1 MSDRMA
7 ILQAEYARAF
17 MQPLF
22 DNPKHYCVL
31 LELLQDAIDK
41 ERKAMKWSPNA

>member
-1 MSDRMA
+1 MHKMA

-22 DNPKHYCVL
+22 DEP
-31 LELLQDAIDK
+31 DK
-41 ERKAMKWSPNA
+41 ILRTTRPYTRCNR